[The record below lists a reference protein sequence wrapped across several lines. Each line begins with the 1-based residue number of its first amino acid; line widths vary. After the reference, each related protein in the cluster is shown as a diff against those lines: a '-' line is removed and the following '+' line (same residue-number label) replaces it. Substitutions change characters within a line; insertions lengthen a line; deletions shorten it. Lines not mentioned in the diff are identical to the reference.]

1 MKYVASCSYGK
12 DSMAMVLLALERNLP
27 LDEVIYCEVMF
38 ANNISGEH
46 PEHREFIY
54 STAVPFLK
62 SVGIKSTIIK
72 SKRHT
77 WISLSSCYQRASR
90 RGIYVRG
97 LYAGSVIYS
106 VI

>member
-46 PEHREFIY
+46 PEHREFIH

-72 SKRHT
+72 SKKTYLDLFCRPVT
-77 WISLSSCYQRASR
+77 
-90 RGIYVRG
+90 RGPQEGEFTCVAFMREV
-97 LYAGSVIYS
+97 LYTA
-106 VI
+106 